1 MKYIYRG
8 PVSGVT
14 LKTSRGKLEK
24 KLFPGREVDLPPEHP
39 HVRVMEARGHLV
51 QVYEGTIAR
60 GYEGTRDEGRVEN
73 ESRQEAGSGRVK
85 KEKSK
90 GGTD

>member
-51 QVYEGTIAR
+51 QVYEGT
-60 GYEGTRDEGRVEN
+60 RDEGRVEN